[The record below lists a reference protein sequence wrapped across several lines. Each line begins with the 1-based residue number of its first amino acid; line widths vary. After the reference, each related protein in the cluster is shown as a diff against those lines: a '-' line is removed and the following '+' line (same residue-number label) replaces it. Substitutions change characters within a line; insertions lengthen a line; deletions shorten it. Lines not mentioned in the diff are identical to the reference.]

1 MVGTV
6 KVSKRMTADSQV
18 ERLSCGAGCRM
29 VLLYYFRVRSG
40 LFGIPPSCPSTPHH
54 SLVRPQSVLGMALTT
69 GTDLLGEI
77 DGSKVEAANRCY
89 YAAAVTPPDLSPE
102 NSTDL
107 TVRYMASFSLR
118 R

>member
-1 MVGTV
+1 
-6 KVSKRMTADSQV
+6 MTADSQV

-89 YAAAVTPPDLSPE
+89 YAAAVTPLTFLLKTRLISLSGIWHLFRCVD
-102 NSTDL
+102 NGSN
-107 TVRYMASFSLR
+107 VWS
-118 R
+118 